1 MCVRFIDLKKIKYCL
16 LKRRECGK
24 KKIYKK
30 WVGLFLKKKGFFKM
44 MLNKFMLKKNKVK

>member
-24 KKIYKK
+24 KIYKK
-30 WVGLFLKKKGFFKM
+30 MGWFVFKKKRFFFKDD
-44 MLNKFMLKKNKVK
+44 VK